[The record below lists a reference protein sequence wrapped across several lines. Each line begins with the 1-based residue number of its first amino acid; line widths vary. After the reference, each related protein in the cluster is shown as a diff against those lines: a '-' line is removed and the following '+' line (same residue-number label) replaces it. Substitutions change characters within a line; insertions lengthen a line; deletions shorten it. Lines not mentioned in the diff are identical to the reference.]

1 MCTHFRSIHFG
12 SYKCDLWRI
21 YASRM
26 EEVSYRK
33 LLKSP
38 ENRQIL
44 DWSQRR
50 ESRPLW
56 WESIAAT
63 AKICVQC
70 LAGSACTGPRGYR
83 HRTRTFRRIHPR
95 EFLVILATGLNHSY
109 RICFLIIYEDCF
121 FLQKVQLPC
130 EGSITLKRP
139 ILRIWIEWKKEN
151 EWAIKV
157 YEGENIS
164 SLHVKDIIWLKMR
177 KMVYNNGYYGI
188 HKMV

>member
-1 MCTHFRSIHFG
+1 MVEKCVISVCTHFPSIHFG
-12 SYKCDLWRI
+12 SYKCYLWRI

-121 FLQKVQLPC
+121 FFTK
-130 EGSITLKRP
+130 STIYY
-139 ILRIWIEWKKEN
+139 IKKAYFKN
-151 EWAIKV
+151 LNWMKK
-157 YEGENIS
+157 GKCMSN
-164 SLHVKDIIWLKMR
+164 
-177 KMVYNNGYYGI
+177 
-188 HKMV
+188 